1 MLVNH
6 RVALAIKTL
15 VRVDIPKPLWP
26 LLKKNDIVIT
36 MGAGDISKTGPE
48 ILNLLEEK
56 GLPS

>member
-15 VRVDIPKPLWP
+15 VLVDIPKTLWP